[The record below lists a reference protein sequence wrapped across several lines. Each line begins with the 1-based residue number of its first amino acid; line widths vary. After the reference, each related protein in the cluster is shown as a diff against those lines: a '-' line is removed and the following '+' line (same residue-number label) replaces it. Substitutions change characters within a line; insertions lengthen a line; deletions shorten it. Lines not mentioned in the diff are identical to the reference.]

1 MTGVYQNDSLFWA
14 LGLFLCCCCCFL
26 LLFYY
31 YYYFIIIFIISSSR
45 IVKSAQQVVNGKT
58 ITSTILNK
66 TMDMRK
72 ENTLTK

>member
-1 MTGVYQNDSLFWA
+1 MRNLFDDESIKMIPFS
-14 LGLFLCCCCCFL
+14 GLWGCF
-26 LLFYY
+26 FVVVVVF
-31 YYYFIIIFIISSSR
+31 YYYFIIIFISSSSR

-66 TMDMRK
+66 TMDIRK

>member
-1 MTGVYQNDSLFWA
+1 MIPFS
-14 LGLFLCCCCCFL
+14 GLWGCF
-26 LLFYY
+26 FVDVVVF
-31 YYYFIIIFIISSSR
+31 YFIIIFIISSSR

-66 TMDMRK
+66 TMDIRK

>member
-1 MTGVYQNDSLFWA
+1 MIPFS
-14 LGLFLCCCCCFL
+14 GLWGCF
-26 LLFYY
+26 FVVVVVF
-31 YYYFIIIFIISSSR
+31 YYYFIIIFISSSSR

-66 TMDMRK
+66 TMDIRT

>member
-1 MTGVYQNDSLFWA
+1 MIPFS
-14 LGLFLCCCCCFL
+14 GLWGCFSVVVVVVAVVVVVV
-26 LLFYY
+26 F
-31 YYYFIIIFIISSSR
+31 YFIIIFIISSSS

-66 TMDMRK
+66 TMDIRK

>member
-1 MTGVYQNDSLFWA
+1 MRNLFDDGSIKMIPFS
-14 LGLFLCCCCCFL
+14 GLWGCF
-26 LLFYY
+26 FVVVVVF
-31 YYYFIIIFIISSSR
+31 YYYFIIIFISSSSR

-66 TMDMRK
+66 TMDIRK